1 MSSVTLTKES
11 HKNPSQFRI
20 KYQDCNAILG
30 PEHSAQKN
38 INEQLPTIQKSSKV
52 VILGAGFGG
61 MGAAIKTI
69 GDLKESD
76 VQIYERHDNFG
87 GTWYANTYPGCAS
100 DIPAIWYSFSFAL
113 TSNWSRVQPPQYE
126 MEEYILRIAEKF
138 KLNEKTRFQTSID
151 KCVYN
156 EETGLWTVFGHDV
169 KTGQKIEHTATILL
183 SCIGGLVY
191 PNQLNAP
198 GLENFKGNYMHSAV
212 WDHSV
217 DFKGKNVVVVGN
229 GCSANQVVPALLND
243 PKYSVNSLTQ
253 IARSKHYIMPPVP
266 KALMYLYRLL
276 SFNYYGLSLVRW
288 LVIFIAELR
297 FPLYKG
303 NGIISKIIRWIN
315 TKTSVSYM
323 KKHAPKKYWD
333 LVIPDYKIGCKRLIF
348 DYQYVP
354 ALNDPR
360 ISLTNVGIKRVVE
373 DGIILENDEF
383 VKADIIVACTGY
395 DVKQSMKFSFLT
407 TKGYSNQEM
416 WANEGISAYRTVL
429 VKHLPNLFII
439 GGPNSATGH
448 ASVVMALE
456 NGIDYYMKLAKPVLE
471 GKEKSVVVKSECYD
485 KWHKDIQEELSKSV
499 FGTKFGGCVSWY
511 SDEKENATAFG
522 WSQLYYWYIT
532 HFPAYKDII
541 YEHFDKKRV

>member
-1 MSSVTLTKES
+1 MPSITLTKES
-11 HKNPSQFRI
+11 HKNPSKFRI
-20 KYQDCNAILG
+20 KYQDCNAVLG

-38 INEQLPTIQKSSKV
+38 VNEKLPTIHTSSNV
-52 VILGAGFGG
+52 AIIGAGFGG
-61 MGAAIKTI
+61 VGAAIKTI
-69 GDLKESD
+69 EKLKESN
-76 VQIYERHDNFG
+76 VQIFERHDNFG

-100 DIPAIWYSFSFAL
+100 DIPAIWYSYSFAL

-126 MEEYILRIAEKF
+126 MEEYILRIAEKYN
-138 KLNEKTRFQTSID
+138 LEEKTRFGTFID

-156 EETGLWTVFGHDV
+156 DETALWTLYAHDV
-169 KTGQKIEHTATILL
+169 KTGQKIEHTTRILL
-183 SCIGGLVY
+183 SCSGGLVN
-191 PNQLNAP
+191 PNQLKAP

-243 PKYSVNSLTQ
+243 PQYNVGSITQ
-253 IARSKHYIMPPVP
+253 IVRSKHYIMPPVP
-266 KALMYLYRLL
+266 KALLYLYRLL
-276 SFNYYGLSLVRW
+276 SFNFYGLAFVRW

-303 NGIISKIIRWIN
+303 NGIISKLVRWIN
-315 TKTSVSYM
+315 TKVSVKYV

-373 DGIILENDEF
+373 DGIILDNDEF

-395 DVKQSMKFSFLT
+395 DLKQALKLPFVT
-407 TKGYSNQEM
+407 TKGYNNQDI
-416 WANEGISAYRTVL
+416 WTKEGISTYRTVL
-429 VKHLPNLFII
+429 MKHMPNLFAI

-448 ASVVMALE
+448 SSVVMALE
-456 NGIDYYMKLAKPVLE
+456 NGIDYYIKLAKPVLE
-471 GKEKSVVVKSECYD
+471 GKEKSVVVKPEAYD
-485 KWHKDIQEELSKSV
+485 KWHEDIQEELSKSV

-511 SDEKENATAFG
+511 SNEKENPTAFA

-532 HFPAYKDII
+532 HFPNYKDIV
-541 YEHFDKKRV
+541 YEHFDKKKA

>member
-1 MSSVTLTKES
+1 MSSITLTKES
-11 HKNPSQFRI
+11 HKNPSKFRI
-20 KYQDCNAILG
+20 KYEDSNAVLG

-38 INEQLPTIQKSSKV
+38 VSDKLPTIYTSSRV
-52 VILGAGFGG
+52 AIIGAGFGG
-61 MGAAIKTI
+61 IGAAIKTME
-69 GDLKESD
+69 DLKEPN
-76 VQIYERHDNFG
+76 VQIFERHDNFG

-100 DIPAIWYSFSFAL
+100 DIPAIWYSYSFAL
-113 TSNWSRVQPPQYE
+113 TSNWTRVQPPQYE
-126 MEEYILRIAEKF
+126 MEEYILRVAEKY
-138 KLNEKTRFQTSID
+138 KLRDKTRFQTSID

-156 EETGLWTVFGHDV
+156 EDTAMWTLYAHDV
-169 KTGQKIEHTATILL
+169 KTGQKLEHTAHVALTC
-183 SCIGGLVY
+183 SGGLVH
-191 PNQLNAP
+191 PNQLKAP
-198 GLENFKGNYMHSAV
+198 GLENFKGSYIHSAL

-229 GCSANQVVPALLND
+229 GCSANQIVPALLND
-243 PKYSVNSLTQ
+243 PQYSVGSITQ

-276 SFNYYGLSLVRW
+276 SFNIYGLALVRW
-288 LVIFIAELR
+288 LVVLIAELR

-303 NGIISKIIRWIN
+303 DGIVSRLVRRIN
-315 TKTSVSYM
+315 TAVSVRYM
-323 KKHAPKKYWD
+323 KKYTPKKYWD

-360 ISLTNVGIKRVVE
+360 ISLTNSGIKRVVE
-373 DGIILENDEF
+373 DGIILDNDEF

-395 DVKQSMKFSFLT
+395 DLKKSFQLPIFT
-407 TKGYSNQEM
+407 KKGYSGQEM
-416 WANEGISAYRTVL
+416 WTKEGISAYRTVL
-429 VKHLPNLFII
+429 MKHVPNAFII

-456 NGIDYYMKLAKPVLE
+456 NGIDYYVKLAKPVIE
-471 GKEKSVVVKSECYD
+471 GKEKSVVVKPEAYD

-532 HFPAYKDII
+532 HFPNYKDIV
-541 YEHFDKKRV
+541 YEHFDKKKA